1 MTTQLP
7 LSETTPFLPAQPSFS
22 KGSSL
27 AGCVFNF
34 TNSIVGAGCMGLGGV
49 MAASGGLVS
58 IVAILWFAMLSK
70 FSFDLLIDLSE
81 GGSYEQLAFQTYG
94 KAGSTMVSVS
104 RFLYAYGCL
113 VAYIKIVDDNL
124 ASGIEGM
131 TGRRFGGAVVTFVVS
146 ATVMLPLSLLR
157 DMTPLQ
163 RVSLV
168 KILVVLCIIGTVTS
182 LYPANHRGDEAAFQ
196 QHWLDV
202 RPSLVKSLGTIVF
215 TFVSQHVVH
224 LTYDSL
230 KPEIRTISNW
240 KIVSTLSVIL
250 STLLSLAIAV
260 SIYVTFW
267 DQASSNIFELYPPST
282 PLDVAKLLLSFMM
295 MCTYPSPFF
304 ACRELIILS
313 LVTISVE
320 EENNQWWLLEPKQ
333 LILPLHVFVTLVIW
347 STSTVLAL
355 LAPSLGDVLNL
366 VGCASG
372 TMIAFIL
379 PAMFSFRLKGYTHLA
394 GLIFVVG
401 GAVGIVGTFL
411 SLQTLLVD
419 AYS

>member
-1 MTTQLP
+1 
-7 LSETTPFLPAQPSFS
+7 
-22 KGSSL
+22 
-27 AGCVFNF
+27 
-34 TNSIVGAGCMGLGGV
+34 MGLGGV

-58 IVAILWFAMLSK
+58 IIAILLFATLSK
-70 FSFDLLIDLSE
+70 FSFDLLIELSE

-94 KAGSTMVSVS
+94 KVGSTMVSVS

-124 ASGIEGM
+124 ASGIEGI
-131 TGRRFGGAVVTFVVS
+131 TGRSFHGAVVTLVVS

-168 KILVVLCIIGTVTS
+168 KILVVLCIIGTVLS
-182 LYPANHRGDEAAFQ
+182 LYPANHRGDEATFQ

-260 SIYVTFW
+260 SVYVTFW
-267 DQASSNIFELYPPST
+267 DQASSNIFELYPTST

-304 ACRELIILS
+304 ACRELLILS
-313 LVTISVE
+313 SVTISDEVS
-320 EENNQWWLLEPKQ
+320 NQWWLMEPKQ
-333 LILPLHVFVTLVIW
+333 LILPLHVLVTIVVW
-347 STSTVLAL
+347 SSSTVLAL

-379 PAMFSFRLKGYTHLA
+379 PAMFSFRLNGYSHLA
-394 GLIFVVG
+394 GLIIVVG

>member
-1 MTTQLP
+1 
-7 LSETTPFLPAQPSFS
+7 
-22 KGSSL
+22 
-27 AGCVFNF
+27 
-34 TNSIVGAGCMGLGGV
+34 
-49 MAASGGLVS
+49 
-58 IVAILWFAMLSK
+58 
-70 FSFDLLIDLSE
+70 
-81 GGSYEQLAFQTYG
+81 
-94 KAGSTMVSVS
+94 
-104 RFLYAYGCL
+104 
-113 VAYIKIVDDNL
+113 
-124 ASGIEGM
+124 M
-131 TGRRFGGAVVTFVVS
+131 TGRRFGWCCGDVRGECHGHVATFTFERYDSTAAGFVGQDS
-146 ATVMLPLSLLR
+146 GCTLHYRYSHLY
-157 DMTPLQ
+157 
-163 RVSLV
+163 
-168 KILVVLCIIGTVTS
+168 
-182 LYPANHRGDEAAFQ
+182 LYPANHRGDETAFQ

-313 LVTISVE
+313 LVTIYVE

-333 LILPLHVFVTLVIW
+333 LTLPLHVFVTLVIW

-379 PAMFSFRLKGYTHLA
+379 PAMFSFFA
-394 GLIFVVG
+394 
-401 GAVGIVGTFL
+401 
-411 SLQTLLVD
+411 
-419 AYS
+419 